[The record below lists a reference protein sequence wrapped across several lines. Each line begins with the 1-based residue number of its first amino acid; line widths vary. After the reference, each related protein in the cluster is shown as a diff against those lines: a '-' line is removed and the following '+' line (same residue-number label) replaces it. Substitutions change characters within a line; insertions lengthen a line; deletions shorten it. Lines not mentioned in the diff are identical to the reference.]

1 MRVHM
6 CFDVWTWHRYSFG
19 MVVLMWYMNLDH
31 IFRNWRESKGKTNTI
46 SQCYRMK
53 QAEQI
58 NRTTNI
64 LHGTLKQDNTRRET
78 PVNERKINDRITENS
93 GRKTV
98 FPISFGI
105 SCSWNWQSLALPH
118 THTLAHSLSLC
129 RWARIGTSDFSFSRL
144 QSIGLFFDFR
154 RLLFFSRFLSLA
166 SLFIADDV
174 AVVIVYDYWLQDI
187 AARSIVHFFFFLARC
202 RRAQVFW
209 HKALASHPHPLIHTD
224 FSYTFVFHVTEDV
237 CCCCSSLM
245 LLPSESID
253 WFSLLSVHPVQTC
266 THTSTNFA
274 MMILFILRVENV
286 SLAQ

>member
-1 MRVHM
+1 
-6 CFDVWTWHRYSFG
+6 
-19 MVVLMWYMNLDH
+19 
-31 IFRNWRESKGKTNTI
+31 
-46 SQCYRMK
+46 MK

-58 NRTTNI
+58 NLTTNI
-64 LHGTLKQDNTRRET
+64 SHGTLKQDNTRRET

-129 RWARIGTSDFSFSRL
+129 QWARIGTSDFSFSRL

-209 HKALASHPHPLIHTD
+209 HKASASHPHPLIHTD

-237 CCCCSSLM
+237 
-245 LLPSESID
+245 LLLFVVDAVAIREYRLIFIAIRAPSANLHTHAHILLW
-253 WFSLLSVHPVQTC
+253 WFYSHYVSKMCLLHNKSMEFIFVAVWPISVWNRTACAIERLCDVFLC
-266 THTSTNFA
+266 
-274 MMILFILRVENV
+274 LRVCPTGIQV
-286 SLAQ
+286 K